1 MPCILVDS
9 ATDGTS
15 LVAAPEANRKIRVN
29 GFSLSAAGAVTATLK
44 DGAAGSALWQ
54 GTMATGVPHT
64 LPPKAD
70 WEVILTANT
79 ALVRARLPIGPRRY
93 IRLAYRVGTAAM
105 TAGTVDAYLSLEV
118 QAQQYGASGFSVA

>member
-1 MPCILVDS
+1 MPRILVDS

-15 LVAAPEANRKIRVN
+15 LVAAPGANRKIRVN

-44 DGAAGSALWQ
+44 DGAAGSAVWK

-79 ALVRARLPIGPRRY
+79 ALVLGLSGAVNVSGVLDYSI
-93 IRLAYRVGTAAM
+93 IVVGA
-105 TAGTVDAYLSLEV
+105 
-118 QAQQYGASGFSVA
+118 

>member
-15 LVAAPEANRKIRVN
+15 LVAAPGANRKIRVN

-44 DGAAGSALWQ
+44 DGAAGSAVWK

-64 LPPKAD
+64 LLPKAD

-79 ALVRARLPIGPRRY
+79 ALVLGLSGAVNVSGVLDYSVIV
-93 IRLAYRVGTAAM
+93 VGA
-105 TAGTVDAYLSLEV
+105 
-118 QAQQYGASGFSVA
+118 